1 MKINTNLKRLIREY
15 EFLLED
21 IDDVLEIHKTAN
33 QELNRAIRMAKD
45 DDIDESEFE
54 KDEVEED
61 EVETFE
67 DTPERK
73 VLKKLF
79 RKIVF
84 KCHPD
89 RLPTGTSESEKAKM
103 QDLYE
108 KAVLAHD
115 RDNWGLMVVVAIK
128 LDIKLPKEAKD
139 MVGRIA
145 EETESLRTQVSQL
158 TNSFAWQWYHSEEEL
173 RSKMIGD
180 YLNTLKRIK
189 QKNATKKKENKK
201 ILVVGHPRTGT
212 GYTAKLLQSWGL
224 DVQHERMGKDG
235 ISHWGMAVGGDNP
248 VIFGEFIDNMTFN
261 SVEWDTIIYCVR
273 DPKDSIPSIAYTE
286 NTNKESFEYRMKW
299 GEFNSKDNPIVD
311 AINSIVSWDKLIQSL
326 EPDFVF
332 RIENQGKELFDF
344 LKQKKIAKTYSEDML
359 NLKYNQ
365 RNHGGWDNE
374 LKRRFNQVPRKY
386 LNEINNYCIK
396 HGYKPLKIE

>member
-15 EFLLED
+15 EFLLDD

-45 DDIDESEFE
+45 DDIAESEFE
-54 KDEVEED
+54 KDEEEED

-89 RLPTGTSESEKAKM
+89 RLSKDTSEDEKAKM

-128 LDIKLPKEAKD
+128 LDIKLPKEAED
-139 MVGRIA
+139 MVGRIS
-145 EETESLRTQVSQL
+145 EETEGLKNQVTQL

-173 RSKMIGD
+173 RSKMIDD

-189 QKNATKKKENKK
+189 QKNATKKEKSKK

-224 DVQHERMGKDG
+224 DVQHEKMGKDG
-235 ISHWGMAVGGDNP
+235 TSDWSLASGDISLWQDVNFKDY
-248 VIFGEFIDNMTFN
+248 
-261 SVEWDTIIYCVR
+261 EWDIIIYCIR
-273 DPKDSIPSIAYTE
+273 DPKESIPSILYTE
-286 NTNKESFEYRMKW
+286 DKNLNSSNYRVKY
-299 GEFNSKDNPIVD
+299 GRFSNAHYNPIVN
-311 AINSIVSWDKLIQSL
+311 AIRSLTSWDNLINL
-326 EPDFVF
+326 LNPDFTYK
-332 RIENQGKELFDF
+332 IEDQEKELFDF
-344 LKQKKIAKTYSEDML
+344 LKSKGLVSVYSNKVVGKKQNTREHKKWEEMLSEFDAFSKDKL
-359 NLKYNQ
+359 VKLDEYC
-365 RNHGGWDNE
+365 
-374 LKRRFNQVPRKY
+374 KRYGYTNPFF
-386 LNEINNYCIK
+386 IK
-396 HGYKPLKIE
+396 

>member
-45 DDIDESEFE
+45 DSTDESEFE
-54 KDEVEED
+54 KDEEEED

-89 RLPTGTSESEKAKM
+89 RLSKDTSEDEKAKM

-128 LDIKLPKEAKD
+128 LDIKLPKEAND
-139 MVGRIA
+139 MIGRIG
-145 EETESLRTQVSQL
+145 EETEGLKTQVSQL
-158 TNSFAWQWYHSEEEL
+158 TSSFAWQWYHSED
-173 RSKMIGD
+173 MIQKSMIND
-180 YLNTLKRIK
+180 YLNTLKKIK
-189 QKNATKKKENKK
+189 EKNAAKKKENKK

-224 DVQHERMGKDG
+224 DVQHERMGEDGTSDWSLASGDKSLWQDVNFKDY
-235 ISHWGMAVGGDNP
+235 
-248 VIFGEFIDNMTFN
+248 
-261 SVEWDTIIYCVR
+261 EWDIIIYCVR
-273 DPKDSIPSIAYTE
+273 DPRESIASIAYTE
-286 NTNKESFEYRMKW
+286 DINNISLSHREKW
-299 GEFNSKDNPIVD
+299 AKFKRANNRLVT
-311 AINSIVSWDKLIQSL
+311 AIVSLTSWNSMIMKL
-326 EPDFVF
+326 EPDFIFKVED
-332 RIENQGKELFDF
+332 RQQNLFNF
-344 LKQKKIAKTYSEDML
+344 LKKRGFKVKKSE
-359 NLKYNQ
+359 NIVPTGYNSRQ
-365 RNHGGWDNE
+365 HSNIDSLIEECGYTLIRYKN
-374 LKRRFNQVPRKY
+374 R
-386 LNEINNYCIK
+386 LNEYCDM
-396 HGYKPLKIE
+396 HSYSHVF

>member
-1 MKINTNLKRLIREY
+1 MNINRNLKRLIREY

-21 IDDVLEIHKTAN
+21 MDDVLEIHKTAN

-45 DDIDESEFE
+45 DDIADDEFE
-54 KDEVEED
+54 KDEEEEE

-89 RLPTGTSESEKAKM
+89 RLPKDTGELERAEM

-108 KAVLAHD
+108 KAVMAHD

-128 LDIKLPKEAKD
+128 LDVKLPKEAED
-139 MVGRIA
+139 MIDRIA
-145 EETESLRTQVSQL
+145 EETEGLKGQIGQL
-158 TNSFAWQWYHSEEEL
+158 TGSFAWQWYHAEDEL
-173 RSKMIGD
+173 QKRMIDD
-180 YLNTLKRIK
+180 YLNTLKKIK
-189 QKNATKKKENKK
+189 EKNALEERKEKK

-235 ISHWGMAVGGDNP
+235 TSDWSLTAKGTSIWQP
-248 VIFGEFIDNMTFN
+248 VSYDQYKWE
-261 SVEWDTIIYCVR
+261 TIIYCVR
-273 DPKDSIPSIAYTE
+273 NPKETIASLVYTEDIHEDSISFRQDKGNFNGYE
-286 NTNKESFEYRMKW
+286 NPVVT
-299 GEFNSKDNPIVD
+299 
-311 AINSIVSWDKLIQSL
+311 AINSILSWDSLASNIADFTYRVEDESEKLF
-326 EPDFVF
+326 E
-332 RIENQGKELFDF
+332 F
-344 LKQKKIAKTYSEDML
+344 LKGKGLPVKRAK
-359 NLKYNQ
+359 
-365 RNHGGWDNE
+365 NE
-374 LKRRFNQVPRKY
+374 PSKQHNARPHPTFDEMIKENSYFQTRWKNSINEFCKRYRYK
-386 LNEINNYCIK
+386 EIIF
-396 HGYKPLKIE
+396 

>member
-1 MKINTNLKRLIREY
+1 MSINRNLKRLIREY

-21 IDDVLEIHKTAN
+21 MEDVLEIHKTAN

-45 DDIDESEFE
+45 DDVADSDFE
-54 KDEVEED
+54 KDEEEEE

-89 RLPTGTSESEKAKM
+89 RLPKDIGELERAEL

-128 LDIKLPKEAKD
+128 LDIKLPKEAEGMID
-139 MVGRIA
+139 RIA
-145 EETESLRTQVSQL
+145 EEKDGLKNQIDQMTG
-158 TNSFAWQWYHSEEEL
+158 SFAWQWYHSEDEVQK
-173 RSKMIGD
+173 RMIDD
-180 YLNTLKRIK
+180 YLNTLKKIK
-189 QKNATKKKENKK
+189 EKNAIEEKKQKK

-224 DVQHERMGKDG
+224 DVQHERMGEDG
-235 ISHWGMAVGGDNP
+235 TSNWTYAAVESDAPLFDGRFSDH
-248 VIFGEFIDNMTFN
+248 
-261 SVEWDTIIYCVR
+261 EWHTIIYCVR
-273 DPKDSIPSIAYTE
+273 DPRGTIASVAYTE
-286 NTNKESFEYRMKW
+286 DTNEASLNYRIKW
-299 GEFNSKDNPIVD
+299 GKYKLTDNKLTN
-311 AINSIVSWDKLIQSL
+311 AIRSIASWDKLICKIN
-326 EPDFVF
+326 PHITF
-332 RIENQGKELFDF
+332 RIEDGAEDLF
-344 LKQKKIAKTYSEDML
+344 KQLQKRKVKVKWNDERLSKKDNARRHAGFDKLQEESSYILTREREKINAYCD
-359 NLKYNQ
+359 KY
-365 RNHGGWDNE
+365 
-374 LKRRFNQVPRKY
+374 
-386 LNEINNYCIK
+386 
-396 HGYKPLKIE
+396 GYDRTFS

>member
-15 EFLLED
+15 EFLLDD

-45 DDIDESEFE
+45 DNVAESEFE
-54 KDEVEED
+54 KEDEED
-61 EVETFE
+61 EEVETFE

-89 RLPTGTSESEKAKM
+89 RLPKETSESEKAKM

-128 LDIKLPKEAKD
+128 LDIKLPKEAED
-139 MVGRIA
+139 MVGRIS
-145 EETESLRTQVSQL
+145 EETEGLKNQITQL
-158 TNSFAWQWYHSEEEL
+158 TSSFAWQWYHSQEDL
-173 RSKMIGD
+173 QKKMVDD
-180 YLNTLKRIK
+180 YLNTLKSIK
-189 QKNATKKKENKK
+189 ERNAQKKTKK

-224 DVQHERMGKDG
+224 DVQHEKMGEDGTSDWSLASGDKSLWQDVNFKDY
-235 ISHWGMAVGGDNP
+235 
-248 VIFGEFIDNMTFN
+248 
-261 SVEWDTIIYCVR
+261 EWDTIIYCVR
-273 DPKDSIPSIAYTE
+273 DPKESIASVACTENVNESSFSYRLKYGNFKRLGILMDATSSILAWDNLIQKNNPSIVF
-286 NTNKESFEYRMKW
+286 NIESDGKDL
-299 GEFNSKDNPIVD
+299 FNFLEKNGLKLSWSD
-311 AINSIVSWDKLIQSL
+311 AQLGKKHNQREHVSL
-326 EPDFVF
+326 EELL
-332 RIENQGKELFDF
+332 IENRIL
-344 LKQKKIAKTYSEDML
+344 SS
-359 NLKYNQ
+359 
-365 RNHGGWDNE
+365 
-374 LKRRFNQVPRKY
+374 LKRR
-386 LNEINNYCIK
+386 INDFCKK
-396 HGYKPLKIE
+396 HGYNATF

>member
-21 IDDVLEIHKTAN
+21 MDDVREIHKTAN

-45 DDIDESEFE
+45 DDIAESEFE
-54 KDEVEED
+54 KEEEEED

-89 RLPTGTSESEKAKM
+89 RLPAGTSESEKAKM

-128 LDIKLPKEAKD
+128 LDIKLPKEAED
-139 MVGRIA
+139 MVGRIS
-145 EETESLRTQVSQL
+145 EETKGLKNQITQL
-158 TNSFAWQWYHSEEEL
+158 TNSFAWQWYHAQDEIQK
-173 RSKMIGD
+173 KMVED
-180 YLNTLKRIK
+180 YLNTLKSIK
-189 QKNATKKKENKK
+189 EKNANNSKEGKK
-201 ILVVGHPRTGT
+201 ILVLGHPRTGT

-224 DVQHERMGKDG
+224 DVQHEKMGEDG
-235 ISHWGMAVGGDNP
+235 TSDWSLTTRIQSLWQK
-248 VIFGEFIDNMTFN
+248 
-261 SVEWDTIIYCVR
+261 VEYSDFMWNNLIYCVR
-273 DPKDSIPSIAYTE
+273 DPRESIPSIAYTE
-286 NTNKESFEYRMKW
+286 QMTLSFRKSFNRRIGNENLISSAIVSILEWDKMIDSLNPSITYRIEDESEKLFKYLKNTGLDVKWNDSQIGIKCNVRNHPKLDDLLKEYDNIPNVFKR
-299 GEFNSKDNPIVD
+299 GINEFCKKYGYNPI
-311 AINSIVSWDKLIQSL
+311 
-326 EPDFVF
+326 F
-332 RIENQGKELFDF
+332 
-344 LKQKKIAKTYSEDML
+344 
-359 NLKYNQ
+359 
-365 RNHGGWDNE
+365 
-374 LKRRFNQVPRKY
+374 
-386 LNEINNYCIK
+386 
-396 HGYKPLKIE
+396 

>member
-1 MKINTNLKRLIREY
+1 VKINTNLKRLIREY

-21 IDDVLEIHKTAN
+21 IDDVVEIHKTAN

-45 DDIDESEFE
+45 DDIAESEFE

-89 RLPTGTSESEKAKM
+89 RLPKEMSESEKAKM

-128 LDIKLPKEAKD
+128 LDIKLPKEAED
-139 MVGRIA
+139 MVGRIS
-145 EETESLRTQVSQL
+145 EETEGLKNQITQL
-158 TNSFAWQWYHSEEEL
+158 TNSFAWQWYHAQDEIQK
-173 RSKMIGD
+173 KMVSD
-180 YLNTLKRIK
+180 YLNTLKMIK
-189 QKNATKKKENKK
+189 EKKAISSKEGKK
-201 ILVVGHPRTGT
+201 ILIVGHPRTGT

-248 VIFGEFIDNMTFN
+248 VIFSQFIDNMTFN

-273 DPKDSIPSIAYTE
+273 DPKTSIPSIVYTE
-286 NTNKESFEYRMKW
+286 NTNKESFEYRMKR
-299 GEFNSKDNPIVD
+299 GGFNSKDNPIVD
-311 AINSIVSWDKLIQSL
+311 AINSIVSWDKLIQNL

-332 RIENQGKELFDF
+332 RIEHDHKPLFEF
-344 LKQKKIAKTYSEDML
+344 LKKEGYKIKWNEDQIGK
-359 NLKYNQ
+359 KYNA
-365 RNHGGWDNE
+365 REHKSYEE
-374 LKRRFNQVPRKY
+374 LMQEAPYVLERFKQKINSYAKR
-386 LNEINNYCIK
+386 L
-396 HGYKPLKIE
+396 GYNSL

>member
-15 EFLLED
+15 EFLLDD

-45 DDIDESEFE
+45 DDIAESEFE
-54 KDEVEED
+54 KEEEEED

-128 LDIKLPKEAKD
+128 LDIKLPKEAED
-139 MVGRIA
+139 MVGRIS
-145 EETESLRTQVSQL
+145 EETEGLKNQITQL
-158 TNSFAWQWYHSEEEL
+158 TNSFAWQWYHSQDEIQK
-173 RSKMIGD
+173 KMVED
-180 YLNTLKRIK
+180 YLNTLKSIK
-189 QKNATKKKENKK
+189 EKNSQKKTKK

-248 VIFGEFIDNMTFN
+248 VIFGQFRDNITFN
-261 SVEWDTIIYCVR
+261 SIEWDTIIYCVR
-273 DPKDSIPSIAYTE
+273 DPKTSIPSIAYTE

-299 GEFNSKDNPIVD
+299 GGFRDRKARLTN
-311 AINSIVSWDKLIQSL
+311 AISSILAWDKLIQRL
-326 EPDFVF
+326 EPSFTF
-332 RIENQGKELFDF
+332 NIESDGQSLFQFLINRGFKVKWSEKQVGK
-344 LKQKKIAKTYSEDML
+344 
-359 NLKYNQ
+359 KYNQ
-365 RNHGGWDNE
+365 RNHHGWSNE
-374 LKRRFNQVPRKY
+374 LKGSRILSHHRSG
-386 LNEINNYCIK
+386 INAYCERY
-396 HGYKPLKIE
+396 GYFKVFD

>member
-1 MKINTNLKRLIREY
+1 MSINRSLKRLIREY
-15 EFLLED
+15 EFL
-21 IDDVLEIHKTAN
+21 IDDMEDVLEIHKTAN

-45 DDIDESEFE
+45 DDIADDDFE
-54 KDEVEED
+54 KDEVEDE

-73 VLKKLF
+73 ILKKLF

-89 RLPTGTSESEKAKM
+89 RLPKDTNELERAEM

-128 LDIKLPKEAKD
+128 LDIKLPKEAED

-145 EETESLRTQVSQL
+145 EETESLRMQVSQM
-158 TNSFAWQWYHSEEEL
+158 TSSFAWQWYHSEEEL
-173 RSKMIGD
+173 RSKMIDD

-224 DVQHERMGKDG
+224 DVQHEKMGKDG
-235 ISHWGMAVGGDNP
+235 TSNWTAATHDN
-248 VIFGEFIDNMTFN
+248 DK
-261 SVEWDTIIYCVR
+261 WHTIIYCVR
-273 DPKDSIPSIAYTE
+273 NPKETIASVAYTE
-286 NTNKESFEYRMKW
+286 DIHEPSLNYRIKW
-299 GEFNSKDNPIVD
+299 GKYKITDNKISN
-311 AINSIVSWDKLIQSL
+311 AIKSIVAWDKLIAKL
-326 EPDFVF
+326 NPHIVF
-332 RIENQGKELFDF
+332 RIEDGANDLFKQ
-344 LKQKKIAKTYSEDML
+344 LKKRGIKVDWNDEMICKRYNVRQHESFDKLLQESGYVLLRDRKAINDYCSKF
-359 NLKYNQ
+359 KY
-365 RNHGGWDNE
+365 D
-374 LKRRFNQVPRKY
+374 KF
-386 LNEINNYCIK
+386 I
-396 HGYKPLKIE
+396 

>member
-45 DDIDESEFE
+45 DSTDESEFE
-54 KDEVEED
+54 KEDEED
-61 EVETFE
+61 EEVETFE

-73 VLKKLF
+73 ILKKLF

-89 RLPTGTSESEKAKM
+89 RLPKETSEGEKAKM

-128 LDIKLPKEAKD
+128 LDIKLPKEAND
-139 MVGRIA
+139 MIGRIG
-145 EETESLRTQVSQL
+145 EETEGLKTQVSQL
-158 TNSFAWQWYHSEEEL
+158 TSSFAWQWYHSEEDL
-173 RSKMIGD
+173 QKRMIDD
-180 YLNTLKRIK
+180 YLNTLNRIK
-189 QKNATKKKENKK
+189 QKNATKKKESKK

-224 DVQHERMGKDG
+224 DVQHEKMGEDG
-235 ISHWGMAVGGDNP
+235 TSDWSLVTRIQSLWQKVEYSD
-248 VIFGEFIDNMTFN
+248 FIWNN
-261 SVEWDTIIYCVR
+261 VIYCVR
-273 DPKDSIPSIAYTE
+273 DPRESIPSIAYTE
-286 NTNKESFEYRMKW
+286 QMTLSFRKSFNRRIGSENIISSAIVSILEWDKMIDSLNPSITYRIEDESEKLFKYLKNTGLDVNWNDSQVGIKYNTRNHPKLDDLLKEYDNIPNVFKRGINDFCKKY
-299 GEFNSKDNPIVD
+299 GYNPI
-311 AINSIVSWDKLIQSL
+311 
-326 EPDFVF
+326 F
-332 RIENQGKELFDF
+332 
-344 LKQKKIAKTYSEDML
+344 
-359 NLKYNQ
+359 
-365 RNHGGWDNE
+365 
-374 LKRRFNQVPRKY
+374 
-386 LNEINNYCIK
+386 
-396 HGYKPLKIE
+396 

>member
-1 MKINTNLKRLIREY
+1 VKINTNLKRLIREY
-15 EFLLED
+15 EFLLDD

-45 DDIDESEFE
+45 DDIAESEFE

-128 LDIKLPKEAKD
+128 LDIKLPKEAED
-139 MVGRIA
+139 MVGRIS
-145 EETESLRTQVSQL
+145 EETDGLKNQITQL
-158 TNSFAWQWYHSEEEL
+158 TNSFAWQWYHSQDEIQK
-173 RSKMIGD
+173 KMVED
-180 YLNTLKRIK
+180 YLNTLKSIK
-189 QKNATKKKENKK
+189 ERNLEELNKEKK
-201 ILVVGHPRTGT
+201 ILVIGHPRTGT
-212 GYTAKLLQSWGL
+212 GYTSKLLQSWGL
-224 DVQHERMGKDG
+224 DVQHEQMGKDG
-235 ISHWGMAVGGDNP
+235 TSNWAYAAKESNAPLFEGKFSDHNWH
-248 VIFGEFIDNMTFN
+248 
-261 SVEWDTIIYCVR
+261 TIIYCVR
-273 DPKDSIPSIAYTE
+273 DPRGTIPSVAYTE
-286 NTNKESFEYRMKW
+286 DINKASLNYRLKW
-299 GEFNSKDNPIVD
+299 GKYKITDNKLTN
-311 AINSIVSWDKLIQSL
+311 AIRSIVSWDKLIDKIN
-326 EPDFVF
+326 PHITF
-332 RIENQGKELFDF
+332 RVEDGAEDLFKELQKRKVKVLWNDEWLSKKDNTRIHDGFDKLQEESDRVLF
-344 LKQKKIAKTYSEDML
+344 RDRLKINAYCD
-359 NLKYNQ
+359 KYNY
-365 RNHGGWDNE
+365 NTI
-374 LKRRFNQVPRKY
+374 F
-386 LNEINNYCIK
+386 
-396 HGYKPLKIE
+396 

>member
-45 DDIDESEFE
+45 DSTDESEFE
-54 KDEVEED
+54 KEDEVDE

-89 RLPTGTSESEKAKM
+89 RLPKETSEGEKAKM

-128 LDIKLPKEAKD
+128 LDIKLPKEAND
-139 MVGRIA
+139 MIGRIG
-145 EETESLRTQVSQL
+145 EETEGLKTQVSQL
-158 TNSFAWQWYHSEEEL
+158 TSSFAWQWYHSEEDL
-173 RSKMIGD
+173 QKRMIDD
-180 YLNTLKRIK
+180 YLNTLKKIK
-189 QKNATKKKENKK
+189 EKNADKKKGSKK

-224 DVQHERMGKDG
+224 DVQHERMGEDGTSDWSLASGDKSLWQDVNFKDY
-235 ISHWGMAVGGDNP
+235 
-248 VIFGEFIDNMTFN
+248 
-261 SVEWDTIIYCVR
+261 EWDIIIYCVR
-273 DPKDSIPSIAYTE
+273 DPRESIASIAYTE
-286 NTNKESFEYRMKW
+286 DINNISLSHREKW
-299 GEFNSKDNPIVD
+299 AKFKRANNRLVT
-311 AINSIVSWDKLIQSL
+311 AIVSLTSWNSMIMKL
-326 EPDFVF
+326 EPDFIFKVED
-332 RIENQGKELFDF
+332 RQQNLFNF
-344 LKQKKIAKTYSEDML
+344 LKKRGFKVKKSE
-359 NLKYNQ
+359 NIVPTGYNSRQ
-365 RNHGGWDNE
+365 HSNIDSLIEECGYTLIRYKN
-374 LKRRFNQVPRKY
+374 R
-386 LNEINNYCIK
+386 LNEYCDM
-396 HGYKPLKIE
+396 HSYSHVF

>member
-15 EFLLED
+15 EFLLDD

-45 DDIDESEFE
+45 DDIAESEFE
-54 KDEVEED
+54 KEEEEED

-128 LDIKLPKEAKD
+128 LDIKLPKEAED
-139 MVGRIA
+139 MVGRIS
-145 EETESLRTQVSQL
+145 EETEGLKNQITQL
-158 TNSFAWQWYHSEEEL
+158 TNSFAWQWYHAQDEIQK
-173 RSKMIGD
+173 KMVND
-180 YLNTLKRIK
+180 YLNTLKKIK
-189 QKNATKKKENKK
+189 EKNAIEKRKEKK
-201 ILVVGHPRTGT
+201 ILIIGHPRTGT

-224 DVQHERMGKDG
+224 DVQHEKMGKDG
-235 ISHWGMAVGGDNP
+235 TSDWSLASGDKSIWQDVN
-248 VIFGEFIDNMTFN
+248 FKDY
-261 SVEWDTIIYCVR
+261 EWDIIIYCIR
-273 DPKDSIPSIAYTE
+273 DPKESIASIAYTE
-286 NTNKESFEYRMKW
+286 DINNISLSHREKW
-299 GEFNSKDNPIVD
+299 AKFKRDNNRLVT
-311 AINSIVSWDKLIQSL
+311 AIVSLTSWNSMIMKL
-326 EPDFVF
+326 EPDFIFKV
-332 RIENQGKELFDF
+332 EDEQQNLFNF
-344 LKQKKIAKTYSEDML
+344 LKKRGFKVKKSKNIVPTD
-359 NLKYNQ
+359 YNS
-365 RNHGGWDNE
+365 
-374 LKRRFNQVPRKY
+374 RKHSNIDSLIEECGY
-386 LNEINNYCIK
+386 ILIRYKNRLNEYCDT
-396 HGYKPLKIE
+396 HSYSHVF

>member
-45 DDIDESEFE
+45 DSTDESEFE
-54 KDEVEED
+54 KEDEVDE

-89 RLPTGTSESEKAKM
+89 RLPKETSEGEKAKM

-128 LDIKLPKEAKD
+128 LDIKLPKEAND
-139 MVGRIA
+139 MIGRIG
-145 EETESLRTQVSQL
+145 EETEGLKTQVSQL
-158 TNSFAWQWYHSEEEL
+158 TSSFAWQWYHSED
-173 RSKMIGD
+173 MIQKSMIND
-180 YLNTLKRIK
+180 YLNTLKKIK
-189 QKNATKKKENKK
+189 ESNAIKEKKKKK

-224 DVQHERMGKDG
+224 DVQHERMGEDGTSDWSLASGDKSLWQDVNFKDY
-235 ISHWGMAVGGDNP
+235 
-248 VIFGEFIDNMTFN
+248 
-261 SVEWDTIIYCVR
+261 EWDIIIYCVR
-273 DPKDSIPSIAYTE
+273 DPRDSIASVVYTE
-286 NTNKESFEYRMKW
+286 DIIK
-299 GEFNSKDNPIVD
+299 NSKDFRNKNGKIYHNDNPIVR
-311 AINSIVSWDKLIQSL
+311 AINSLVEWDRLITGMNPSITY
-326 EPDFVF
+326 
-332 RIENQGKELFDF
+332 RIEKDSKDLYEY
-344 LKQKKIAKTYSEDML
+344 LKNHTDIVWNNSHVGMR
-359 NLKYNQ
+359 YNQ
-365 RNHGGWDNE
+365 RNHKNWE
-374 LKRRFNQVPRKY
+374 EMTSEFLTVPRRYRNK
-386 LNEINNYCIK
+386 LNEYCERY
-396 HGYKPLKIE
+396 GYSKVFD

>member
-15 EFLLED
+15 EFLLDD

-45 DDIDESEFE
+45 DNVAESEFE
-54 KDEVEED
+54 KEDEED
-61 EVETFE
+61 EEVETLE

-89 RLPTGTSESEKAKM
+89 RLPKETSESEKAKM

-128 LDIKLPKEAKD
+128 LDIKLPKEAED
-139 MVGRIA
+139 MVGRIS
-145 EETESLRTQVSQL
+145 EETEGLKNQITQL
-158 TNSFAWQWYHSEEEL
+158 TSSFAWQWYHSQEDL
-173 RSKMIGD
+173 QKKMVDD
-180 YLNTLKRIK
+180 YLNTLKSIK
-189 QKNATKKKENKK
+189 ERNAQKKTKK

-224 DVQHERMGKDG
+224 DVQHEKMGEDG

-248 VIFGEFIDNMTFN
+248 VIFSELINNMTFN

-273 DPKDSIPSIAYTE
+273 DPKASIPSITYTE
-286 NTNKESFEYRMKW
+286 NTNKKSLEYRIKW
-299 GEFNSKDNPIVD
+299 GGFKDRKVSLMNTIS
-311 AINSIVSWDKLIQSL
+311 SILAWDKLIQKL
-326 EPDFVF
+326 EPSFIF
-332 RIENQGKELFDF
+332 NIEGDGQALFQFLIDRGFKVKWSEKQIGK
-344 LKQKKIAKTYSEDML
+344 
-359 NLKYNQ
+359 KYNQ
-365 RNHGGWDNE
+365 RNHKGLEDI
-374 LKRRFNQVPRKY
+374 LKDSRVLSHHRFG
-386 LNEINNYCIK
+386 INTYCERY
-396 HGYKPLKIE
+396 GYPNIF

>member
-45 DDIDESEFE
+45 DSTDESEFE
-54 KDEVEED
+54 KEDEVDE

-89 RLPTGTSESEKAKM
+89 RLPKETSEGEKAKM

-115 RDNWGLMVVVAIK
+115 RDNWGLMIVVAIK
-128 LDIKLPKEAKD
+128 LDIKLPKEAND
-139 MVGRIA
+139 MIGRIG
-145 EETESLRTQVSQL
+145 EETEGLKTQVSQL
-158 TNSFAWQWYHSEEEL
+158 TSSFAWQWYHSEEDL
-173 RSKMIGD
+173 QKRMIDD
-180 YLNTLKRIK
+180 YLNTLNRIK
-189 QKNATKKKENKK
+189 QKNAAKKKESKK

-224 DVQHERMGKDG
+224 DVQHEKMGKDG
-235 ISHWGMAVGGDNP
+235 ISDWSISFKERSIWQKVHYNEYDWQL
-248 VIFGEFIDNMTFN
+248 
-261 SVEWDTIIYCVR
+261 IIYCVR
-273 DPKDSIPSIAYTE
+273 NPKDTINSLIFTE
-286 NTNKESFEYRMKW
+286 DIHENASFKTRAKFYRM
-299 GEFNSKDNPIVD
+299 PTAYD
-311 AINSIVSWDKLIQSL
+311 AKVNAITSISEMDKIIKLNFKNV
-326 EPDFVF
+326 FVY
-332 RIENQGKELFDF
+332 RIEEDSKLLFDY
-344 LKQKKIAKTYSEDML
+344 LKSNNIDVTWDESIIGVPQNTRQHKICNIVEEFPKATRWSYLKK
-359 NLKYNQ
+359 
-365 RNHGGWDNE
+365 
-374 LKRRFNQVPRKY
+374 
-386 LNEINNYCIK
+386 EINHYCEAY
-396 HGYKPLKIE
+396 GYPLIF

>member
-1 MKINTNLKRLIREY
+1 VKINTNLKRLIREY
-15 EFLLED
+15 EFLLDD

-45 DDIDESEFE
+45 DDIAESEFE
-54 KDEVEED
+54 KEEEEED

-128 LDIKLPKEAKD
+128 LDIKLPKEAED
-139 MVGRIA
+139 MVGRIS
-145 EETESLRTQVSQL
+145 EETEGLKNQITQL
-158 TNSFAWQWYHSEEEL
+158 TNSFAWQWYHAQDEIQK
-173 RSKMIGD
+173 KMVND
-180 YLNTLKRIK
+180 YLNTLKKIK
-189 QKNATKKKENKK
+189 EKNAIEKRKEKK
-201 ILVVGHPRTGT
+201 ILIIGHPRTGT

-224 DVQHERMGKDG
+224 DVQHEKMGKDG
-235 ISHWGMAVGGDNP
+235 TSDWSLASGDKSIWQDVN
-248 VIFGEFIDNMTFN
+248 FKDY
-261 SVEWDTIIYCVR
+261 EWDIIIYCIR
-273 DPKDSIPSIAYTE
+273 DPKESIASIAYTE
-286 NTNKESFEYRMKW
+286 DINNISLSHREKW
-299 GEFNSKDNPIVD
+299 AKFKRDNNRLVT
-311 AINSIVSWDKLIQSL
+311 AIVSLTSWNSMIMKL
-326 EPDFVF
+326 EPDFIFKV
-332 RIENQGKELFDF
+332 EDEQQNLFNF
-344 LKQKKIAKTYSEDML
+344 LKKRGFKVKKSKNIVPTD
-359 NLKYNQ
+359 YNS
-365 RNHGGWDNE
+365 
-374 LKRRFNQVPRKY
+374 RKHSNIDSLIEECGY
-386 LNEINNYCIK
+386 ILIRYKNRLNEYCDT
-396 HGYKPLKIE
+396 HSYSHVF

>member
-45 DDIDESEFE
+45 DSTDESEFE
-54 KDEVEED
+54 KEDEVDE

-89 RLPTGTSESEKAKM
+89 RLPKETSEGEKAKM

-115 RDNWGLMVVVAIK
+115 RDNWGLMIVVAIK
-128 LDIKLPKEAKD
+128 LDIKLPKEAND
-139 MVGRIA
+139 MIGRIG
-145 EETESLRTQVSQL
+145 EETEGLKTQVSQL
-158 TNSFAWQWYHSEEEL
+158 TSSFAWQWYHSEEDL
-173 RSKMIGD
+173 QKMMIDD
-180 YLNTLKRIK
+180 YLNVLKNLK
-189 QKNATKKKENKK
+189 QKNKPKERKS

-212 GYTAKLLQSWGL
+212 SYVAKLLQSWGL
-224 DVQHERMGKDG
+224 DVQHEKMGKDG
-235 ISHWGMAVGGDNP
+235 TVDWSLVTGHKSLWQDISIKDYQ
-248 VIFGEFIDNMTFN
+248 
-261 SVEWDTIIYCVR
+261 WDIIIYCVR
-273 DPKDSIPSIAYTE
+273 DPKKSIPSIAYTE
-286 NTNKESFEYRMKW
+286 EASLSFRKT
-299 GEFNSKDNPIVD
+299 FNSRIGNSNLISS
-311 AINSIVSWDKLIQSL
+311 AISSILEWDKMITSL
-326 EPDFVF
+326 NPNIVF
-332 RIENQGKELFDF
+332 RIEDGHKKLFDY
-344 LKQKKIAKTYSEDML
+344 LENRGLSIKWNNSIINK
-359 NLKYNQ
+359 KYNSRPHNNLETLLLESDLVSSGFKQ
-365 RNHGGWDNE
+365 RIQE
-374 LKRRFNQVPRKY
+374 YCKR
-386 LNEINNYCIK
+386 L
-396 HGYKPLKIE
+396 GYNTIDLG

>member
-1 MKINTNLKRLIREY
+1 MKINANLKRLIREY

-21 IDDVLEIHKTAN
+21 IDDVVEIHKTAN

-45 DDIDESEFE
+45 DDIAESEFE

-89 RLPTGTSESEKAKM
+89 RLPKETSESEKAKM

-128 LDIKLPKEAKD
+128 LDIKLPKEAED
-139 MVGRIA
+139 MVGRIS
-145 EETESLRTQVSQL
+145 EETKGLKNQITQL
-158 TNSFAWQWYHSEEEL
+158 TNSFAWQWYHAQDEMQK
-173 RSKMIGD
+173 KMVED
-180 YLNTLKRIK
+180 YLNTLKSIK
-189 QKNATKKKENKK
+189 EKNSQKKTKK

-224 DVQHERMGKDG
+224 DVQHEKMGEDG
-235 ISHWGMAVGGDNP
+235 TSDWSLATRIQSLWQK
-248 VIFGEFIDNMTFN
+248 
-261 SVEWDTIIYCVR
+261 VEYSDFMWNNLIYCVR
-273 DPKDSIPSIAYTE
+273 DPRESIPSIVYTE
-286 NTNKESFEYRMKW
+286 QMTLPFRKN
-299 GEFNSKDNPIVD
+299 FNRRIGSENLISS
-311 AINSIVSWDKLIQSL
+311 AIVSILEWDKMIDSL
-326 EPDFVF
+326 NPSITY
-332 RIENQGKELFDF
+332 RIEDESEKLFKY
-344 LKQKKIAKTYSEDML
+344 LKTTDLDIKWNDSQIGI
-359 NLKYNQ
+359 KYNV
-365 RNHGGWDNE
+365 RNHPKLDDL
-374 LKRRFNQVPRKY
+374 LKEHDDVPNRFKRGINDFCRKY
-386 LNEINNYCIK
+386 
-396 HGYKPLKIE
+396 GYDALF

>member
-45 DDIDESEFE
+45 DSTDESEFE
-54 KDEVEED
+54 KEDEVDE

-89 RLPTGTSESEKAKM
+89 RLPKETSEGEKAKM

-128 LDIKLPKEAKD
+128 LDIKLPKEAND
-139 MVGRIA
+139 MIGRIG
-145 EETESLRTQVSQL
+145 EETEGLKTQVSQL
-158 TNSFAWQWYHSEEEL
+158 TSSFAWQWYHSEEDL
-173 RSKMIGD
+173 QKMMIDD
-180 YLNTLKRIK
+180 YLNSTKEFKAKRTKPLKR
-189 QKNATKKKENKK
+189 KEVKK

-212 GYTAKLLQSWGL
+212 GYAAKLLQSWGL
-224 DVQHERMGKDG
+224 DVQHEKMGKDG
-235 ISHWGMAVGGDNP
+235 TVRL
-248 VIFGEFIDNMTFN
+248 EF
-261 SVEWDTIIYCVR
+261 S
-273 DPKDSIPSIAYTE
+273 
-286 NTNKESFEYRMKW
+286 YR
-299 GEFNSKDNPIVD
+299 
-311 AINSIVSWDKLIQSL
+311 
-326 EPDFVF
+326 
-332 RIENQGKELFDF
+332 
-344 LKQKKIAKTYSEDML
+344 T
-359 NLKYNQ
+359 
-365 RNHGGWDNE
+365 
-374 LKRRFNQVPRKY
+374 
-386 LNEINNYCIK
+386 
-396 HGYKPLKIE
+396 

>member
-1 MKINTNLKRLIREY
+1 ME
-15 EFLLED
+15 
-21 IDDVLEIHKTAN
+21 DVLEIHKTAN

-45 DDIDESEFE
+45 DDIADDDFE
-54 KDEVEED
+54 KDEVEDE

-73 VLKKLF
+73 ILKKLF

-89 RLPTGTSESEKAKM
+89 RLPKDTNELERAEM

-128 LDIKLPKEAKD
+128 LDIKLPKEAED

-145 EETESLRTQVSQL
+145 EETESLRMQVSQM
-158 TNSFAWQWYHSEEEL
+158 TSSFAWQWYHSEEEL
-173 RSKMIGD
+173 RNKMIDD

-189 QKNATKKKENKK
+189 QKNIANKKESKK

-224 DVQHERMGKDG
+224 DVQHEKLGKDG
-235 ISHWGMAVGGDNP
+235 TSAWPLAATEEENP
-248 VIFGEFIDNMTFN
+248 IFLDFN
-261 SVEWDTIIYCVR
+261 FKQYDWEIIIYCVR
-273 DPKDSIPSIAYTE
+273 DPKDSLPSIAFTE
-286 NTNKESFEYRMKW
+286 DTKEASLQYRKKW
-299 GEFNSKDNPIVD
+299 GMFRTKHRSPIDV
-311 AINSIVSWDKLIQSL
+311 AIESLITWDELI
-326 EPDFVF
+326 EDMPPNYVF
-332 RIENQGKELFDF
+332 RVEDGEKELFQFLKNKKIDVSLGKSINKNYNARPHKKLDHLLKNNNLNNSYKKYINQYCKKYGYKELFD
-344 LKQKKIAKTYSEDML
+344 
-359 NLKYNQ
+359 
-365 RNHGGWDNE
+365 
-374 LKRRFNQVPRKY
+374 
-386 LNEINNYCIK
+386 
-396 HGYKPLKIE
+396 